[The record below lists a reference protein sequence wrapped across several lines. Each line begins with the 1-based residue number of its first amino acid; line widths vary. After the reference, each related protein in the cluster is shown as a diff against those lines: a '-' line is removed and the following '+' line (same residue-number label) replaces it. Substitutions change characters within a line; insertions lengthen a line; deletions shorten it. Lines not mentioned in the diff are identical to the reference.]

1 MFKKYKLDNKFALI
15 TGAGGLLGFEHSHAL
30 LEAGANVVLTD
41 ISLSNLNKNYL
52 RLRRLFKNSLIL
64 KRKMDVTNEES
75 VKKCQKFLGGKKI
88 FISILI
94 NNASVNPTNNKLK
107 SLFLE
112 KYNLGDWEKEIKVG
126 LTGAF
131 LCTKIFGSKMAKKNK
146 GVILNIS
153 SDLSV
158 ISPDQRLYNS
168 GKKYKYVKPITYSV
182 VKTGLLGLTRYTAT
196 YWSHKNVRCNAISP
210 GGVMNNHKKKFTK
223 KIKKLIPLGRMAK
236 RDEYREAVQFLCS
249 DASSYMTGQN
259 LIIDGGRS
267 IW

>member
-112 KYNLGDWEKEIKVG
+112 KYNL
-126 LTGAF
+126 
-131 LCTKIFGSKMAKKNK
+131 
-146 GVILNIS
+146 
-153 SDLSV
+153 SV
-158 ISPDQRLYNS
+158 FDA
-168 GKKYKYVKPITYSV
+168 
-182 VKTGLLGLTRYTAT
+182 KTGPRAKIG
-196 YWSHKNVRCNAISP
+196 SP
-210 GGVMNNHKKKFTK
+210 LSSRGV
-223 KIKKLIPLGRMAK
+223 PLPP
-236 RDEYREAVQFLCS
+236 
-249 DASSYMTGQN
+249 
-259 LIIDGGRS
+259 S
-267 IW
+267 I